1 MKIFAGRSN
10 EVLAKAICKSIAVPV
25 GKADIRDFPNGETFV
40 KIKEN
45 VRGEDVFVVQSTC
58 PPANQNLME
67 LFIMID
73 ALRRASANRITAVL
87 PYYGYAR
94 QDRKDQPRVPIS
106 AKLVANLLVAAGA
119 TRVLTMDLHAQQI
132 Q

>member
-1 MKIFAGRSN
+1 MCGRRMTVRLGRIYRRYNFFFQLGFFAGGSHGRPLDKGCTRLLRTRYPDKSTVKIFSGRSN

-58 PPANQNLME
+58 PPANQNLM
-67 LFIMID
+67 
-73 ALRRASANRITAVL
+73 
-87 PYYGYAR
+87 
-94 QDRKDQPRVPIS
+94 
-106 AKLVANLLVAAGA
+106 
-119 TRVLTMDLHAQQI
+119 
-132 Q
+132 